1 MWGAHKP
8 LFFLFQ
14 EMIRNEGSEFGRLN
28 HAFARQKQ
36 FAVGKEMRRRICL
49 EGVGLLDFAASAR
62 DVHFCLADFD
72 VGKFGGD
79 FFEDRIVGLAG
90 LTGGEAIG
98 HDRTGAVGEFL
109 VIVVADVENRT

>member
-1 MWGAHKP
+1 MRAASSAGSTTPSRVRSSLP
-8 LFFLFQ
+8 L
-14 EMIRNEGSEFGRLN
+14 
-28 HAFARQKQ
+28 AKKCV
-36 FAVGKEMRRRICL
+36 VGYVSKAWD
-49 EGVGLLDFAASAR
+49 LLDFAASAR
-62 DVHFCLADFD
+62 DVHFCLAHFN
-72 VGKFGGD
+72 VGKFCGD